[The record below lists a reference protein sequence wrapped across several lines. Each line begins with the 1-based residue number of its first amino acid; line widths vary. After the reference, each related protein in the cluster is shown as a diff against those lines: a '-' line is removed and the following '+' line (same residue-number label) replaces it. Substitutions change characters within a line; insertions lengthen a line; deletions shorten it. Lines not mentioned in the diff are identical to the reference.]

1 MKKII
6 KTVLAGSACLSLV
19 CTTGMGV
26 NALENEEGVDS
37 KVTSEESTSIENPME
52 ETETSTKEDKNKE
65 NTNEVVEQPITDE
78 EIGTDVITENST
90 QPIENEET
98 NVKETPVLEN
108 MNNSPELNHNYN
120 YNFHYVYI
128 DSVTG
133 QILKEYTF
141 KDAPNLDYTK
151 IMEEQVPEG
160 YGLEQIQD
168 LGWTA
173 AESYYIYYV
182 QKGIRSYDGL
192 HSGSDLK
199 EIKVKFID
207 AQTNMYIKEITTL
220 NPSSFEYVT
229 LVSSTDFNIHAFF
242 EETGYS
248 TNEHAWKVENDTIT
262 IYVQKKD
269 NDPNVNGHV
278 FSIRF
283 LSNKKEIGKSD
294 LIFENIDINNDQKI
308 DYEEIQRVVPEG
320 YRLSDEYD
328 ENDIF
333 FKLTTQGESTFVDM
347 NHEGVFKN
355 FISIEEIK
363 NDDFTDTNDSD
374 KETST
379 SPEKGNQN
387 DDVNFT
393 DASENENK
401 KSDQERRKSSKKE
414 NDVNTAYQTYPAVWT
429 GIMAVVFGFIIGI
442 IRYKKTKINR

>member
-1 MKKII
+1 M
-6 KTVLAGSACLSLV
+6 
-19 CTTGMGV
+19 
-26 NALENEEGVDS
+26 
-37 KVTSEESTSIENPME
+37 
-52 ETETSTKEDKNKE
+52 
-65 NTNEVVEQPITDE
+65 
-78 EIGTDVITENST
+78 
-90 QPIENEET
+90 
-98 NVKETPVLEN
+98 
-108 MNNSPELNHNYN
+108 
-120 YNFHYVYI
+120 
-128 DSVTG
+128 
-133 QILKEYTF
+133 
-141 KDAPNLDYTK
+141 
-151 IMEEQVPEG
+151 
-160 YGLEQIQD
+160 
-168 LGWTA
+168 
-173 AESYYIYYV
+173 
-182 QKGIRSYDGL
+182 
-192 HSGSDLK
+192 
-199 EIKVKFID
+199 
-207 AQTNMYIKEITTL
+207 
-220 NPSSFEYVT
+220 
-229 LVSSTDFNIHAFF
+229 
-242 EETGYS
+242 
-248 TNEHAWKVENDTIT
+248 
-262 IYVQKKD
+262 
-269 NDPNVNGHV
+269 
-278 FSIRF
+278 
-283 LSNKKEIGKSD
+283 
-294 LIFENIDINNDQKI
+294 IFENIDINNDQKI